1 MPLVRARAS
10 RAVFS
15 HVATVASVGTDSHV
29 VASVAMD
36 RGISVFTGGVGA
48 VDCGD
53 ALGIHTHSQR
63 CACASCARTRM
74 SMAEC
79 ACGGVRGSHTST
91 CVRGRH
97 VSSYECACGGVRGSH
112 TSTCERG
119 RHVSSHE
126 TSDVQRTVSGLSLSH
141 GALPVGTAARLV
153 QTGAT
158 LESTSAAGAGFAASA
173 LGAARLMSSQAAG
186 AAVVDAAPTTL
197 HELPNQQVKVLVH
210 QLLEQLTL
218 DSVKRKRKRKMNK
231 HKYRKRRKATNR

>member
-1 MPLVRARAS
+1 MPLVRTRAS
-10 RAVFS
+10 AGSARRA
-15 HVATVASVGTDSHV
+15 ACALLGTDSHDV
-29 VASVAMD
+29 VAVD
-36 RGISVFTGGVGA
+36 RGISVFAGVGA

-79 ACGGVRGSHTST
+79 ACGGVRGSHTCT
-91 CVRGRH
+91 CVR
-97 VSSYECACGGVRGSH
+97 
-112 TSTCERG
+112 
-119 RHVSSHE
+119 
-126 TSDVQRTVSGLSLSH
+126 
-141 GALPVGTAARLV
+141 
-153 QTGAT
+153 GAT

-173 LGAARLMSSQAAG
+173 RGAARLMSSQAAG
-186 AAVVDAAPTTL
+186 AAVVDAAPATM
-197 HELPNQQVKVLVH
+197 HELPNQQVKVLMH

>member
-91 CVRGRH
+91 CVRGR
-97 VSSYECACGGVRGSH
+97 R
-112 TSTCERG
+112 
-119 RHVSSHE
+119 VSSHE
-126 TSDVQRTVSGLSLSH
+126 TSDVLRTVSGLSLSH

>member
-10 RAVFS
+10 AGSARAFDLRAVF
-15 HVATVASVGTDSHV
+15 DSPY
-29 VASVAMD
+29 VASVAVD
-36 RGISVFTGGVGA
+36 RGISVFAGVGA
-48 VDCGD
+48 VDSGD

-74 SMAEC
+74 SRAEC

-112 TSTCERG
+112 TCTCVR
-119 RHVSSHE
+119 
-126 TSDVQRTVSGLSLSH
+126 
-141 GALPVGTAARLV
+141 
-153 QTGAT
+153 GAT

-173 LGAARLMSSQAAG
+173 RGAARLMSSQAAG
-186 AAVVDAAPTTL
+186 AAVVDAAPTTM
-197 HELPNQQVKVLVH
+197 HELPNQQVKVLMH

>member
-1 MPLVRARAS
+1 MPLVRTRAS
-10 RAVFS
+10 AGSARRA
-15 HVATVASVGTDSHV
+15 ACALLGTDSHDV
-29 VASVAMD
+29 VAVD
-36 RGISVFTGGVGA
+36 RGISVFAGVGA

-91 CVRGRH
+91 CVRGRS

-112 TSTCERG
+112 TCTCVR
-119 RHVSSHE
+119 
-126 TSDVQRTVSGLSLSH
+126 
-141 GALPVGTAARLV
+141 
-153 QTGAT
+153 GAT

-173 LGAARLMSSQAAG
+173 RGAARLMSSQAAG
-186 AAVVDAAPTTL
+186 AAVVDAAPATM
-197 HELPNQQVKVLVH
+197 HELPNQQVKVLMR

>member
-91 CVRGRH
+91 CVRGR
-97 VSSYECACGGVRGSH
+97 R
-112 TSTCERG
+112 
-119 RHVSSHE
+119 VSSHE
-126 TSDVQRTVSGLSLSH
+126 TSDVLRTVSGLSLSH

-173 LGAARLMSSQAAG
+173 RGAARLMSSQAAG